1 MMLRLPALFVLA
13 TAVSTPAAAQ
23 SSGATRTHAI
33 GAGAQWGAPTASARL
48 TPGVQASWQRWLG
61 PHLGV
66 GAHVRWKT
74 LETSRV
80 AGTAA
85 LETRDDETRS
95 SYGFGAEVLG
105 RLPAGRL
112 SLIGG
117 IGPGVF
123 VERRAYESLVN
134 GTRHAGSD
142 SFRTM
147 GLQGSIEIDVR
158 VTDHVSA
165 FAGLHVEWREL
176 RSAESSMGYPA
187 AGLRVVF

>member
-1 MMLRLPALFVLA
+1 MRRAVGPFALALA
-13 TAVSTPAAAQ
+13 LASPAAAQ
-23 SSGATRTHAI
+23 SSDPARTHAI

-48 TPGVQASWQRWLG
+48 TPGVQLSWQRWLG

-74 LETSRV
+74 LETSRI
-80 AGTAA
+80 ADTER
-85 LETRDDETRS
+85 LDTRDDETRS

-112 SLIGG
+112 SLIVG

-123 VERRAYESLVN
+123 VERQAYESLVN
-134 GTRHAGSD
+134 GTRHTGSD
-142 SFRTM
+142 SFRTI
-147 GLQGSIEIDVR
+147 GLQGLIEIDVR
-158 VTDHVSA
+158 VADHLSA
-165 FAGLHVEWREL
+165 FAGLHVEWREF